1 MSSQINLKSDTSW
14 LTAFNI
20 YLNRRVLAMFF
31 LGFSA
36 GLPFPLVF
44 STLSTWLRQ
53 IGISKT
59 IIGFFA
65 WIGITYSIKIIWAPI
80 VDRMPLPVITKLL
93 GSRRSWMLVAQ
104 AGIIAGLLGMAWT
117 DPAQHKALL
126 QACLV
131 WHGLIQ
137 HNI

>member
-65 WIGITYSIKIIWAPI
+65 WIGITYS
-80 VDRMPLPVITKLL
+80 
-93 GSRRSWMLVAQ
+93 
-104 AGIIAGLLGMAWT
+104 
-117 DPAQHKALL
+117 KALL